1 MVGIHQVSQT
11 EMDSAKGDG
20 DAVDAN
26 GQAWNV
32 SVENGEI
39 VLTISKAYDLTE
51 KEGQTAPKFGGYEF
65 TSEGWGFGSDVKCAI
80 ILGFE
85 SPIGYWDK
93 DDGEKSHVHIT
104 CSTPQGGSAATDDGK
119 GDAYLVYGLGATAAK
134 DKTIKVKWKGDS
146 SNSEGREIE
155 IKVVDNAMRPAV
167 ENESGSK

>member
-1 MVGIHQVSQT
+1 M
-11 EMDSAKGDG
+11 
-20 DAVDAN
+20 DAN

-39 VLTISKAYDLTE
+39 VLTINKAYDLTK
-51 KEGQTAPKFGGYEF
+51 KEGQTAPTFGGYEF
-65 TSEGWGFGSDVKCAI
+65 TSTGWGFGDDVKYAI

-85 SPIGYWDK
+85 SPIGYWDGN
-93 DDGEKSHVHIT
+93 DGEESHVHIT

-119 GDAYLVYGLGATAAK
+119 VDAYQVYGLGATAAN

-146 SNSEGREIE
+146 SDSEGREIE
-155 IKVVDNAMRPAV
+155 IKVVDNAVRPAV